1 VPFAYVTHTIALIQ
15 TLTDSDETMDDFDE
29 KVARFF
35 TIIKFMILGPMYLL
49 MSIPLNSFV
58 FFYNLYTQEP
68 ERNDQDVNLVTK
80 ENIEML

>member
-1 VPFAYVTHTIALIQ
+1 MPFAYVTHTIALIQ